1 MLFIDKLPLQH
12 LISWTFVPDKTG
24 IRFRPDI
31 RRNNPGHIPVPVHH
45 PCLRQTNT
53 KSKRKGSLFINRLHS
68 PDLLDAGAAEKC
80 RNQFSEISDNVAS
93 IFSGPFPFWRY
104 RRNGYKQRKQHA
116 SKSGYPEYSKR
127 AQSRT
132 WVLARSER
140 CRSCRMTLPSHR
152 HGIEI
157 SAVAGASCLLLT
169 YTTQYG
175 RLKEHE
181 SRRDAGLAHDVIKT
195 SDRGDPSVFGSP

>member
-24 IRFRPDI
+24 IRFRPNI

-53 KSKRKGSLFINRLHS
+53 KSKRKGSLFINHLHS
-68 PDLLDAGAAEKC
+68 PDLLDAGAAKKC

-132 WVLARSER
+132 CVLARSEMQVV
-140 CRSCRMTLPSHR
+140 SNDFAEPSTRDRNIGGYWRVVPSLNIHYSIR
-152 HGIEI
+152 PPG
-157 SAVAGASCLLLT
+157 GA
-169 YTTQYG
+169 
-175 RLKEHE
+175 
-181 SRRDAGLAHDVIKT
+181 
-195 SDRGDPSVFGSP
+195 